1 MQPFVVETWPN
12 PPEESGMRFVST
24 FVAFCFCVIAAQAEL
39 SGSRPNL
46 VLIIADDMAWD
57 DCSLYGNKGLPTPN
71 IDRMAA
77 EGMRFDRAFLTISS
91 CSPSRASISQRAGLS
106 ALPAHS
112 PQRPAPLRAAA
123 R

>member
-12 PPEESGMRFVST
+12 PPEESRMRFVST
-24 FVAFCFCVIAAQAEL
+24 FVAFCFYVIAAQAEL
-39 SGSRPNL
+39 AGSRPNL

-77 EGMRFDRAFLTISS
+77 EGVEPDRFTMEAVKKR
-91 CSPSRASISQRAGLS
+91 RSIRSYAKKVLVM
-106 ALPAHS
+106 
-112 PQRPAPLRAAA
+112 
-123 R
+123 

>member
-1 MQPFVVETWPN
+1 
-12 PPEESGMRFVST
+12 MRFVST

-39 SGSRPNL
+39 AGTRPNL

-91 CSPSRASISQRAGLS
+91 CSPSRASIITGRYPHQTDAEQLHWPIPKEQITFSERLMKAG
-106 ALPAHS
+106 
-112 PQRPAPLRAAA
+112 
-123 R
+123 